1 MILHQAAMKSVP
13 RSIEEPEVYTDVN
26 VLGTLHVLLAA
37 RDERAAVVFASSSSV
52 YGDQDRFPLTED
64 LAPGPLSPYAASK
77 LAGEGYLHAWW
88 ESYRVP
94 TVALRYF
101 NVYGP
106 GQDPASEYAAVVTS
120 FVTACLTGS
129 RPVIHGDGEQ
139 SRDFTY
145 VEDVAAANLL
155 AARAPA
161 SAYGRVF
168 NIGGG
173 GEPTS
178 INRLLELIAAA
189 SGASPDP
196 LHEPPRAGDIRRSHA
211 DMDLARRV
219 LGFEP
224 AVGVDEGLRRTV
236 EWFRGPRRRGRRLVA
251 RGGGTRSRRTKKPPH
266 TRSSRRSSAGSTR
279 LRSTRSWSRW
289 PRGSR
294 SSRRSWTRRRPPP
307 PRPGTVRPQPRLRLP
322 TSPIGSRS
330 ASTGSWRRGSVRRPP
345 WSPMPRPKRRRCV
358 QRPRDEAEHLR
369 IAAQGE
375 ADRFDQ
381 EARASLE
388 HAESEAARMRSDLA
402 DKRREMTEALQQTQQ
417 RLIRVAQQLQQV
429 LNREDDPRS

>member
-1 MILHQAAMKSVP
+1 MRFLVTGAAGFIGSAICRRLVAEGDEVVGFDDLSEGRVENLTDVPEVRLEVADLRDADAVLKAAKGCDVILHQAAMKSVP

-155 AARAPA
+155 AARAPEA
-161 SAYGRVF
+161 AYGRAF

-196 LHEPPRAGDIRRSHA
+196 IHEPPRAGDIRRSHA
-211 DMDLARRV
+211 DMGLARRV

-236 EWFRGPRRRGRRLVA
+236 EWFRGRV
-251 RGGGTRSRRTKKPPH
+251 
-266 TRSSRRSSAGSTR
+266 
-279 LRSTRSWSRW
+279 
-289 PRGSR
+289 
-294 SSRRSWTRRRPPP
+294 
-307 PRPGTVRPQPRLRLP
+307 
-322 TSPIGSRS
+322 
-330 ASTGSWRRGSVRRPP
+330 
-345 WSPMPRPKRRRCV
+345 
-358 QRPRDEAEHLR
+358 
-369 IAAQGE
+369 GE
-375 ADRFDQ
+375 A
-381 EARASLE
+381 
-388 HAESEAARMRSDLA
+388 
-402 DKRREMTEALQQTQQ
+402 
-417 RLIRVAQQLQQV
+417 VA
-429 LNREDDPRS
+429 